1 MPSSRKSA
9 VRARL
14 RALRRERVPAR
25 DRARDAEELALSAL
39 EVVYA
44 AGLGRGDWVA
54 AYEATPL
61 EPPMEAMVDALSA
74 RGIRV
79 MVPVTLENWDL
90 DWREV
95 GSAAGAAATDMS
107 GTGTLGTETLGTEA
121 IRQAKVVFLPA
132 HGVDPSGTRIGQ
144 GKGCYDLVIPRTS
157 ARLVAVVHPW
167 EVLDEELPSEP
178 HDRRVN
184 AVMAAELGVVEV
196 GRADDGSARS

>member
-1 MPSSRKSA
+1 MPSSRKTT

-14 RALRRERVPAR
+14 RALRRERVPTRA
-25 DRARDAEELALSAL
+25 RARDAEELALSAL

-44 AGLGRGDWVA
+44 AGLGRDDWVA

-61 EPPMEAMVDALSA
+61 EPPTEAVVDALSA

-95 GSAAGAAATDMS
+95 GGASRADTAGTA
-107 GTGTLGTETLGTEA
+107 GTETLGTETPGTEALGTEA
-121 IRQAKVVFLPA
+121 IGWAKVVFLPA
-132 HGVDPSGTRIGQ
+132 HGVDRSGTRIGQ
-144 GKGCYDLVIPRTS
+144 GKGCYDRVIPRTS

-196 GRADDGSARS
+196 GSADV

>member
-1 MPSSRKSA
+1 MPSSRKTA

-44 AGLGRGDWVA
+44 AGLGRDDWVA

-61 EPPMEAMVDALSA
+61 EPPTEAMVAALSA

-90 DWREV
+90 DWREAGD
-95 GSAAGAAATDMS
+95 GSGAGTA
-107 GTGTLGTETLGTEA
+107 GTGTSVTDTLGIEA
-121 IRQAKVVFLPA
+121 IARAKVVFLPA
-132 HGVDPSGTRIGQ
+132 HGVDRSGTRIGQ
-144 GKGCYDLVIPRTS
+144 GKGCYDRVIPRTG

-167 EVLDEELPSEP
+167 EVLDEELPREP
-178 HDRRVN
+178 HDRRVH
-184 AVMAAELGVVEV
+184 AVMAAELGVVNV
-196 GRADDGSARS
+196 GD

>member
-1 MPSSRKSA
+1 MPSSRKTT

-14 RALRRERVPAR
+14 RALRRERVPTR

-44 AGLGRGDWVA
+44 AGLGRDDWVA

-61 EPPMEAMVDALSA
+61 EPPTEAVVDALSA

-95 GSAAGAAATDMS
+95 GGASRADTAGTA
-107 GTGTLGTETLGTEA
+107 GTETLGTETLGTEA
-121 IRQAKVVFLPA
+121 IGRAKVVFLPA
-132 HGVDPSGTRIGQ
+132 HGVDRSGTRIGQ
-144 GKGCYDLVIPRTS
+144 GKGCYDRVIPRTS

-196 GRADDGSARS
+196 GRADV